1 MKQRT
6 RRLSP
11 ELLARLTECRKRM
24 KACGAGAFL
33 VTEFRD
39 YHYLTGYTGEDSAV
53 LITPRQVHV
62 LTDARFLEEI
72 KTEVP
77 WAKVRL
83 RKGVL
88 QDEFVLVC
96 GDLKIQSLAIQPGA
110 MTVSEH
116 AALKK
121 KARGVRLQLAPPIC
135 ADMRKFKDDAE
146 LVLMRRAIRVAE
158 EAFLAMRDGLRV
170 GQTET
175 QIAATLEYEMRTR
188 GALMPSFPT
197 ICAEGANA
205 AAPHARPGS
214 RKLKRGSALLVDW
227 GARVHHYCS
236 DLTRMLFM
244 GTIPPRLS
252 EVYRVVLEAQVAAVD
267 AVRPGRRMCDV
278 DEVAR
283 GIIRKAGFGKQFTH
297 GLGHGLGLD
306 VHEAP
311 SLSWRSK
318 EELQPGMLVTV
329 EPGIYL
335 PGVGGV
341 RIEDDVLVTAKGNRV
356 LTTLDK
362 SLDGAIVQ
370 RNVE

>member
-1 MKQRT
+1 MNKRT
-6 RRLSP
+6 GRPSP
-11 ELLARLTECRKRM
+11 ERLARLTECRKQM
-24 KACGAGAFL
+24 KACGAAAFL
-33 VTEFRD
+33 VTEFHD
-39 YHYLTGYTGEDSAV
+39 VHYLTGYTGEDSAV
-53 LITPRQVHV
+53 LMTPSEVHV

-83 RKGVL
+83 REGVL
-88 QDEFVLVC
+88 QDEFVLAC
-96 GDLKIQSLAIQPGA
+96 SDLKIKALAIQPGSMSVA
-110 MTVSEH
+110 DH
-116 AALKK
+116 ASLKK
-121 KARGVRLQLAPPIC
+121 KAHRVRLQLAPPIC
-135 ADMRKFKDDAE
+135 ANMRKFKDDAE
-146 LVLMRRAIRVAE
+146 LALMRKAIRVAE
-158 EAFLAMRDGLRV
+158 EAFVAMRRSLRV

-205 AAPHARPGS
+205 AAPHARPGV

-252 EVYRVVLEAQVAAVD
+252 EVYRVVLEAQVAAAD

-283 GIIRKAGFGKQFTH
+283 GIIRKAGFGKRFTH

-318 EELQPGMLVTV
+318 EELQPGMLLTV

-335 PGVGGV
+335 PGIGGV
-341 RIEDDVLVTAKGNRV
+341 RIEDDVLVTAKGNKV

-362 SLDGAIVQ
+362 SLEGAV
-370 RNVE
+370 V

>member
-1 MKQRT
+1 MTARN
-6 RRLSP
+6 RRP
-11 ELLARLTECRKRM
+11 RAEYFARLVLCRTQM
-24 KACGAGAFL
+24 KEAGASAFL

-39 YHYLTGYTGEDSAV
+39 YHYLTGFTGEDSAILV
-53 LITPRQVHV
+53 TPGEVHV

-72 KTEVP
+72 KGEVA
-77 WAKVRL
+77 WAKTRL
-83 RKGVL
+83 RKGLLLDEVVL
-88 QDEFVLVC
+88 ALK
-96 GDLKIQSLAIQPGA
+96 DLKLKSLAIQPGT
-110 MTVSEH
+110 MTVGAH
-116 AALKK
+116 AELKK
-121 KARGVRLQLAPPIC
+121 KAKGVRLQLAPPIC
-135 ADMRKFKDDAE
+135 ANMRKFKDDVE
-146 LVLMRRAIRVAE
+146 LSLMKKSIRVAE
-158 EAFLAMRDGLRV
+158 EAFLAMRKSLRV

-175 QIAATLEYEMRTR
+175 QIAAKLEFEMRTR
-188 GALMPSFPT
+188 GALMPCFPT

-214 RKLKRGSALLVDW
+214 RKLKLGSALLVDW
-227 GARVHHYCS
+227 GARVNQYCS
-236 DLTRMLFM
+236 DLTRMLFV
-244 GTIPPRLS
+244 GTISPRMK
-252 EVYRVVLEAQVAAVD
+252 EVYRVVLAAQMAAID

-283 GIIRKAGFGKQFTH
+283 GLIRKAGFGKQFTH

-318 EELQPGMLVTV
+318 EELQPGMVVTV

-341 RIEDDVLVTAKGNRV
+341 RIEDDVLVTARGNKV

-362 SLDGAIVQ
+362 SLDGATV
-370 RNVE
+370 